1 MNIVG
6 EDILFSSVV
15 YIVSLL
21 FSDLFLS
28 TLNAPPI
35 LNCVIYMAVSLLS
48 DFLIPSQLSVHILK
62 IVHLFDEGLTRY
74 SSTLLNLHQRD
85 SS

>member
-1 MNIVG
+1 MNSIG
-6 EDILFSSVV
+6 EDILFGSVV

-28 TLNAPPI
+28 ALTAPPF
-35 LNCVIYMAVSLLS
+35 LNCVIYMAVSLLP
-48 DFLIPSQLSVHILK
+48 DFLIISQFSLHILK

-74 SSTLLNLHQRD
+74 LKLL
-85 SS
+85 